1 MKRQHRSSEARVE
14 MRTTRAITAALLSGA
29 LMAASIAAQQ
39 AATTTPSPEAPAT
52 STALSD
58 SIQQDLEGVLEQPV
72 GENEYHYDPQGR
84 RDPFRSL
91 IGPATAKVLRE
102 NAPPGV
108 AGFLIEELDLQGV
121 VRTKQG
127 LVGLINGPDNNGYLL
142 RVGDKVFD
150 GEVVR
155 ITPTTIVFRQETREI
170 VKELTPQ
177 SERRQ

>member
-1 MKRQHRSSEARVE
+1 VKITRV
-14 MRTTRAITAALLSGA
+14 MLFAAVTVMAAVPAFAQTDTAGTAATATATATGA
-29 LMAASIAAQQ
+29 
-39 AATTTPSPEAPAT
+39 
-52 STALSD
+52 TAID
-58 SIQQDLEGVLEQPV
+58 PTSIQQNLEGVLEEPSS
-72 GENEYHYDPQGR
+72 ESEYHYDPAGR

-91 IGPATAKVLRE
+91 IGSKDVGRGG
-102 NAPPGV
+102 PPGV

-127 LVGLINGPDNNGYLL
+127 LVGMVTGPDNNGYTL

-155 ITPTTIVFRQETREI
+155 ITQAAIVFRQETREI

-177 SERRQ
+177 TDRRR

>member
-1 MKRQHRSSEARVE
+1 
-14 MRTTRAITAALLSGA
+14 MRFAQVMLFASVTLLATTSVF
-29 LMAASIAAQQ
+29 AQQ
-39 AATTTPSPEAPAT
+39 ATATTTDTAAT
-52 STALSD
+52 STDATAID
-58 SIQQDLEGVLEQPV
+58 PTSIQQNLEGVLEQPTN
-72 GENEYHYDPQGR
+72 ESEYHYDPAGR

-91 IGPATAKVLRE
+91 IGSKDVGRGG
-102 NAPPGV
+102 PPGV

-127 LVGLINGPDNNGYLL
+127 LVGMVTGPDNNGYTL

-155 ITPTTIVFRQETREI
+155 ITQAAIVFRQETREI

-177 SERRQ
+177 TDRRR

>member
-1 MKRQHRSSEARVE
+1 MKNLALIS
-14 MRTTRAITAALLSGA
+14 MCGAALFALAVTATQAQQSPAPTSAPAQPAAAPGA
-29 LMAASIAAQQ
+29 GSASI
-39 AATTTPSPEAPAT
+39 EHE
-52 STALSD
+52 
-58 SIQQDLEGVLEQPV
+58 LEGVLEQPISDS
-72 GENEYHYDPQGR
+72 EYHYDPQGR

-91 IGPATAKVLRE
+91 IGATTKIVRE

-121 VRTKQG
+121 IQTKQG
-127 LVGLINGPDNNGYLL
+127 LVGMVNGPDNNGYLL

-155 ITPTTIVFRQETREI
+155 VTPTTIVFRQETREI

-177 SERRQ
+177 SERRR